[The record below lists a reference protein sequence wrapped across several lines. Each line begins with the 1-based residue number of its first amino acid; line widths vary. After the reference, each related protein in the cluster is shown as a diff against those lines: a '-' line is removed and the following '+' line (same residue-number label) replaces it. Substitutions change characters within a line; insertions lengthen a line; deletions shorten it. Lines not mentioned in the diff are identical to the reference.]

1 MALRVVA
8 QINLIHLCRELSNGR
23 DETCPNCPIDENKPV
38 IVFSINK
45 GDYEKKVSKIL
56 EIKSLKR
63 KIIAIVTE
71 DDQTVKSMAAY
82 VIEIPKT
89 LECLSPL

>member
-1 MALRVVA
+1 M
-8 QINLIHLCRELSNGR
+8 
-23 DETCPNCPIDENKPV
+23 K
-38 IVFSINK
+38 
-45 GDYEKKVSKIL
+45 KKVSKIQ